1 VNFVRTPA
9 GLAVMHK
16 FLNVDKILF
25 CEGGP
30 MVRRDAQSLLG
41 ATPQT
46 LDMIFWSHVLKFLGI
61 KKKIHIKSCG
71 SKSNVLAILRA
82 CASENTKTVIFA
94 IDSDYQEFLQC
105 PEIASFGSKL
115 VRTYGYSWESDV
127 INEEILLRIMRHFVG
142 PLDKDFKRVIE
153 KDIRIVQDKLHKWSN
168 IDLDLIIS
176 SRLGIF
182 DKEKPARYTSQ
193 GPGKPDLNEAFL
205 NQCLEIR
212 GYSHDQIQDAFFRA
226 EESFRF
232 TFGKLTSF
240 FMYRLLT
247 WHAKNKTSIN
257 TLAYDEFMRLAISN
271 TFSPPRKRHQSMLKE
286 FYSRQSQVFA

>member
-30 MVRRDAQSLLG
+30 MIRRDAQSLLG
-41 ATPQT
+41 AAPQT

-82 CASENTKTVIFA
+82 CASEDAKTVVFA
-94 IDSDYQEFLQC
+94 IDSDYQEFLKC
-105 PEIASFGSKL
+105 PEIESFGPKL
-115 VRTYGYSWESDV
+115 VRTHGYSWESDV

-142 PLDKDFKRVIE
+142 PLDNKFKRVIE
-153 KDIRIVQDKLHKWSN
+153 QDISIVRNKLHKWSN
-168 IDLDLIIS
+168 IDLDLIFS
-176 SRLGIF
+176 TRLGIF
-182 DKEKPARYTSQ
+182 DKEKPARYTRQ
-193 GPGKPDLNEAFL
+193 GSGKPDLDEAFL
-205 NQCLEIR
+205 NQCLERR
-212 GYSHDQIQDAFFRA
+212 GYAYDQAQTAFFGA

-232 TFGKLTSF
+232 TFGKLASF
-240 FMYRLLT
+240 FMYCLLT
-247 WHAKNKTSIN
+247 WHAKNRTSLKN
-257 TLAYDEFMRLAISN
+257 LAYDEFMRLAISN
-271 TFSPPRKRHQSMLKE
+271 TFSPPRKRHQIKLKE